1 MIEFSISTSK
11 VTCLLISGKILSDA
25 DILPMKEA
33 IDQLDNWKIVIDL
46 SQLSHTNSSGIAFMV
61 KVLTKSRINGG
72 DAVFLNPNAGLT
84 KLFEI
89 TKIHEVFTIFDS
101 LDSAK
106 NHFN

>member
-1 MIEFSISTSK
+1 MIEFSISTST
-11 VTCLLISGKILSDA
+11 VTSLFISGKILSDA

-46 SQLSHTNSSGIAFMV
+46 SQLTHTNSSGIAFMV

-72 DAVFLNPNAGLT
+72 DTVFLKPNAGLT

-101 LDSAK
+101 FESAK

>member
-1 MIEFSISTSK
+1 MIEFSISSSE
-11 VTCLLISGKILSDA
+11 VTCLSISGKILSDA
-25 DILPMKEA
+25 DIQPMKEV
-33 IDQLDNWKIVIDL
+33 IDQVENWKIVIDL

-72 DAVFLNPNAGLT
+72 DTVFLNPNAGLT

-101 LDSAK
+101 LESAK

>member
-1 MIEFSISTSK
+1 MIEFSISTST
-11 VTCLLISGKILSDA
+11 VTCLFISGKILSDA
-25 DILPMKEA
+25 DILTMKES

-46 SQLSHTNSSGIAFMV
+46 SQLTHTNSSGIAFMV

-72 DAVFLNPNAGLT
+72 DTVFLKPNAGLT

-101 LDSAK
+101 FESAK